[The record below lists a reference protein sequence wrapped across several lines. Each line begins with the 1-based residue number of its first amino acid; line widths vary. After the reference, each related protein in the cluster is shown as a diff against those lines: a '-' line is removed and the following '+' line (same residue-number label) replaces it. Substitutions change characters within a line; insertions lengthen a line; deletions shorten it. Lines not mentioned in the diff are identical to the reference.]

1 MAYSIG
7 KQSGWIRKLL
17 KGYLLRIGAYI
28 GLEIVSLMSGLS
40 FVYFSKQAVDIA
52 TGNAPGVLRTIIYL
66 MIISIVLGIL
76 SGQWASWLN
85 ERVKIRVMIRLQ
97 NSLVFSQMQTMWENA
112 KRWHTGDL
120 LVRMTS
126 DTQEVVQMCTTT
138 FPNLCVTGVRLLAS
152 WGFLWMMD
160 PFLAGMILAISPLF
174 LFSKL
179 YYRKMRKLNKE
190 VKDMESSLG
199 IVLQEN
205 LKQRL
210 LIRALGLSQVRKEKY
225 RKVQA
230 AINRLKSRLLQFT
243 VLTQLLLKFTFN
255 GGYLL
260 AFMWGVYR
268 LHAGIISFGT
278 LTAFLQL
285 VGRIQ
290 VPVLA
295 IIAFVPAAIRC
306 RTALDRLME
315 LYEGE
320 REEELEPVRLG
331 PVDCL
336 KLTSLSFRYEDRKII
351 DGLTAEL
358 FPGIPVAV
366 VGATGKGKTTLIRL
380 ILALVKP
387 EEGRLTVE
395 TNGKKVALTPHT
407 RINFSYVPQ
416 GNTLFCGSI
425 RENLLLAAPSASD
438 ERLKEALELA
448 CAEFVYVL
456 PQGID
461 TRIGE
466 SGQGLSEG
474 QAQRIAIA
482 RALLHGG
489 NVWLLDEATSALDTA
504 TADRLVANL
513 LHAGQDKII
522 IFVTHDP
529 RLMAVCPQTIRLDGL
544 K

>member
-1 MAYSIG
+1 MTYRVSE
-7 KQSGWIRKLL
+7 QLSWTWKLL
-17 KGYLLRIGAYI
+17 KGYRLSVGAYM
-28 GLEIVSLMSGLS
+28 GLEIISLMLGLS
-40 FVYFSKQAVDIA
+40 FVYWSKRAVDIA
-52 TGNAPGVLRTIIYL
+52 TGNVSGTLRVMIYL

-85 ERVKIRVMIRLQ
+85 ERIKIRMVIRLQ
-97 NSLVFSQMQTMWENA
+97 NSLVFSQMRTMWENS

-120 LVRMTS
+120 LVRMTT
-126 DTQEVVQMCTTT
+126 DTQEVVQMVTTT

-152 WGFLWMMD
+152 WGFLWIMD
-160 PFLAGMILAISPLF
+160 PLLAGMILAISPLF

-179 YYRKMRKLNKE
+179 YYRKMRKLNRE
-190 VKDMESSLG
+190 VKDMESNLG

-210 LIRALGLSQVRKEKY
+210 LIRGLGLLHVRKEKY
-225 RKVQA
+225 RQVQTTL
-230 AINRLKSRLLQFT
+230 NSLKNRLLQFS
-243 VLTQLLLKFTFN
+243 VLTQLVLKFAFN

-268 LHAGIISFGT
+268 LHAGVISFGT

-290 VPVLA
+290 VPVLT

-306 RTALDRLME
+306 RTAIDRLIE

-320 REEELEPVRLG
+320 REIEAEQMRIEPI
-331 PVDCL
+331 DSL
-336 KLTSLSFRYEDRKII
+336 KLNTLSFRYEDRKII
-351 DGLTAEL
+351 NGLSAEI
-358 FPGIPVAV
+358 FPGVPVAV
-366 VGATGKGKTTLIRL
+366 VGATGRGKTTLIRL
-380 ILALVKP
+380 MLALVKP
-387 EEGRLTVE
+387 EEGVLYVE
-395 TNGKKVALTPHT
+395 TRGRKVYLTPRT

-416 GNTLFCGSI
+416 GNTLFGGTI
-425 RENLLLAAPSASD
+425 RENLLMAAPSASE

-448 CAEFVYVL
+448 CAEFVYTL

-461 TRIGE
+461 TKIGE

-482 RALLHGG
+482 RSILHGG
-489 NVWLLDEATSALDTA
+489 DVWLLDEATSALDTA
-504 TADRLVANL
+504 TADRLVTNL
-513 LHAGQDKII
+513 LSAGRNKIL

-529 RLMAVCPQTIRLDGL
+529 RLMAVCPQTIRLDEWI
-544 K
+544 